1 MQEIEFNL
9 LTEPWVRVRLPDNA
23 VQEVSLTDALV
34 HAQEYMDLAG
44 EMPTQDAAM
53 LRLLLAVLF
62 TVFSRV
68 NEVGEPLE
76 DEEAALERWGALWEL
91 KHFPEQPIRDYLEQ
105 WKDRFWLFH
114 PERPFWQVPEAKIG
128 SPFKGGKLNGE
139 VFESEN
145 KNNMF
150 ASYAGVEKN
159 ALTYAQ
165 AARWLVFL
173 NNYDDAAAKKKAKD
187 RPSMSPGWLG
197 QLGLVYVKG
206 VNLFE
211 TLMRNLMFLNDRAEL
226 WEKGRPNWELEEP
239 RSEERTEIVCP
250 GNYAELLTM
259 QCRRIWLERENEKV
273 VRYTL
278 LGGDFFDKKN
288 AFAEPMT
295 LWGLRK
301 QTKES
306 PECYLPQKHDMEKM
320 LWREFSSIIDD
331 GKHIPG
337 VVQWNGYLQR
347 CGFLKKKEILQIC
360 AVGVEYGA
368 QSASMKGVYAV
379 QNEYDYFTAVDDCP
393 DSDNAGAG
401 HLGTVEYNSAT
412 LYRYATVNVME
423 LERHLGAEKAAE
435 VVRSFGE
442 AFIRSMPTGKQ
453 NTFANRTLPDAVYVT
468 IREDQP
474 VNLCGAFERAV
485 RKSAEGYAEPSKSA
499 LQAYAQQL
507 YQSFAE
513 APAKSF
519 TVGTGL
525 EALAPAQPLNTMLD
539 ALEEAVKENLTGN
552 EVE

>member
-9 LTEPWVRVRLPDNA
+9 LTEPWVRVRLPDNT

-68 NEVGEPLE
+68 NEVGEPEPLE

-91 KHFPEQPIRDYLEQ
+91 KRFPEQPIRDYLEQ

-320 LWREFSSIIDD
+320 LWREFSSIIGD

-347 CGFLKKKEILQIC
+347 CGLLKKKEILQIC

-368 QSASMKGVYAV
+368 QSASMKGVYADQIAMSLSLLNELGYGW
-379 QNEYDYFTAVDDCP
+379 QNRITEEIGRC
-393 DSDNAGAG
+393 
-401 HLGTVEYNSAT
+401 
-412 LYRYATVNVME
+412 
-423 LERHLGAEKAAE
+423 EKAASL
-435 VVRSFGE
+435 VGHLAQDIATAAGDKNGNASAPARSQFY
-442 AFIRSMPTGKQ
+442 
-453 NTFANRTLPDAVYVT
+453 FAV
-468 IREDQP
+468 DQP
-474 VNLCGAFERAV
+474 FRQWLRSIDPEEDDMTETTARWQGIARGIAEQLGQQMVLEAGSAALVGHWVEIKTG
-485 RKSAEGYAEPSKSA
+485 RKKEDKKKI
-499 LQAYAQQL
+499 L
-507 YQSFAE
+507 YT
-513 APAKSF
+513 APAAYNSF
-519 TVGTGL
+519 LGRLYGLYPKTNDEGGT
-525 EALAPAQPLNTMLD
+525 A
-539 ALEEAVKENLTGN
+539 
-552 EVE
+552 

>member
-1 MQEIEFNL
+1 METMEFNL
-9 LTEPWVRVRLPDNA
+9 LQERWVRVRTQDCT
-23 VQEVSLTDALV
+23 VQEVSLTDALLQA
-34 HAQEYMDLAG
+34 HAYVDLAG

-53 LRLLLAVLF
+53 LRLLLAVLH

-68 NEVGEPLE
+68 DGNGVPAPFEEPR
-76 DEEAALERWGALWEL
+76 DALQRWGELWQL
-91 KHFPEQPIRDYLEQ
+91 GHFPEQPIRDYLDKWQ
-105 WKDRFWLFH
+105 DRFWLFH

-128 SPFKGGKLNGE
+128 SPFGAKKLNGE

-145 KNNMF
+145 KTSLF
-150 ASYAGVEKN
+150 SACAGTGKESMD
-159 ALTYAQ
+159 YPQ
-165 AARWLVFL
+165 AARWLVSL

-187 RPSMSPGWLG
+187 RPLPSMGPGWLG
-197 QLGLVYVKG
+197 RIGVIYVKG
-206 VNLFE
+206 SNLFE

-306 PECYLPQKHDMEKM
+306 PECYLPQKHEMEKM
-320 LWREFSSIIDD
+320 LWREFSSIIGD

-368 QSASMKGVYAV
+368 QSASMKGVYADQIAMSLSLLNELGYGW
-379 QNEYDYFTAVDDCP
+379 QNRITEEIGRCEQTASLVGHLAQDIATAAGDKNGNASVPARSQFYFAVDQPFRQWLRSIDP
-393 DSDNAGAG
+393 EEDDMTETTARWQVIARGIAEQLGQQMVLEAGSAALVGHRVKLDAG
-401 HLGTVEYNSAT
+401 KKTE
-412 LYRYATVNVME
+412 RME
-423 LERHLGAEKAAE
+423 LYTAPKAY
-435 VVRSFGE
+435 
-442 AFIRSMPTGKQ
+442 
-453 NTFANRTLPDAVYVT
+453 NR
-468 IREDQP
+468 
-474 VNLCGAFERAV
+474 FRAGLY
-485 RKSAEGYAEPSKSA
+485 KLYPKTNDEG
-499 LQAYAQQL
+499 
-507 YQSFAE
+507 
-513 APAKSF
+513 
-519 TVGTGL
+519 GT
-525 EALAPAQPLNTMLD
+525 A
-539 ALEEAVKENLTGN
+539 
-552 EVE
+552 